1 MSTLKR
7 AGNVL
12 TEQDKTDIRRD
23 IGLGTAAQLDVPA
36 SGNAASGQVVK
47 GGDTRLSDARTPT
60 SHTHTASAITDFSSA
75 ADARIAAA
83 SINALADVA
92 VTSPSTGQVLK
103 WNGSAWVNDTD
114 AGGAGATNLT
124 YTASPTGG
132 TVNSDTGTDASVPL
146 SDGTNAGLMAPAQ
159 HTKLDGIAASA
170 TANATDAQLRDR
182 ATHTGTQSAATIT
195 GLATVATTG
204 AYADLTG
211 KPTLGTAAATDAS
224 AYATAAQGTDA
235 REWSAAT
242 VDQAEAEA
250 GAATTRRA
258 WTAQRVRQAISA
270 WWAASA
276 GSLLKTINGNSL
288 LGSGDLTIGGGGGA
302 TNLSYTASATGGT
315 VSSDTG
321 TDATLPLSDGTN
333 AGLMAPA
340 QHSKLAGIAAGATA
354 NSSDA
359 TLLNRANHTGTQAA
373 ATISDSTEAGRA
385 LLTAADAA
393 AQRTAL
399 GLGTAATTAASA
411 YATSAQG
418 VPAGGATGQVL
429 AKTSATDYAVAW
441 TTASG
446 GDSRSTTLTF
456 TNSITPATLFQWQ
469 YAGYG
474 IGSNANGETLIRI
487 DSSNRVWMGNT
498 GVRVRANVPD
508 SGIAWTTSE
517 DMLSSTVLAIV
528 RDADNVA
535 AQRNGTNA
543 QERRTYGTYT
553 DASNYRRLSHGMS
566 TAGVAHIRPEG
577 AGTGASG
584 NVLHISGLPTSDP
597 GPGILWNDAG
607 TVKVG
612 T

>member
-1 MSTLKR
+1 MGALYDLVGFSTTTTGTGTIT
-7 AGNVL
+7 AGTALPGHLTLAGAGIPDGTTVSYGISSANGSAREVGNGVVGGSGTTLTRVL
-12 TEQDKTDIRRD
+12 SSSSTGSLLNLSGTSEVIVTALAADFD
-23 IGLGTAAQLDVPA
+23 IGATTAAA
-36 SGNAASGQVVK
+36 SSKATPVDADGLPISDSAASG
-47 GGDTRLSDARTPT
+47 
-60 SHTHTASAITDFSSA
+60 
-75 ADARIAAA
+75 
-83 SINALADVA
+83 
-92 VTSPSTGQVLK
+92 VLK
-103 WNGSAWVNDTD
+103 KLTWANLKATLKAYFDT
-114 AGGAGATNLT
+114 L
-124 YTASPTGG
+124 
-132 TVNSDTGTDASVPL
+132 
-146 SDGTNAGLMAPAQ
+146 
-159 HTKLDGIAASA
+159 
-170 TANATDAQLRDR
+170 
-182 ATHTGTQSAATIT
+182 
-195 GLATVATTG
+195 
-204 AYADLTG
+204 
-211 KPTLGTAAATDAS
+211 
-224 AYATAAQGTDA
+224 YATAAQGTDA
-235 REWSAAT
+235 REWTAAT

-258 WTAQRVRQAISA
+258 WTAQRVAQAIAAQVAA
-270 WWAASA
+270 WWT
-276 GSLLKTINGNSL
+276 SLS
-288 LGSGDLTIGGGGGA
+288 
-302 TNLSYTASATGGT
+302 TA
-315 VSSDTG
+315 
-321 TDATLPLSDGTN
+321 
-333 AGLMAPA
+333 
-340 QHSKLAGIAAGATA
+340 
-354 NSSDA
+354 
-359 TLLNRANHTGTQAA
+359 
-373 ATISDSTEAGRA
+373 AGRA
-385 LLTAADAA
+385 LVTAADAA

-456 TNSITPATLFQWQ
+456 TNSITPATLLQWQ

-487 DSSNRVWMGNT
+487 NSSNRVWMGNT
-498 GVRVRANVPD
+498 GVRVSANVPN

-584 NVLHISGLPTSDP
+584 NVLHISGLPTSNP